1 LTKLF
6 HEKARNPYYPAF
18 HKKNEKDGQVD
29 TGSFLKVVRWTGGR
43 ESH

>member
-1 LTKLF
+1 MKKRET
-6 HEKARNPYYPAF
+6 HIIQ
-18 HKKNEKDGQVD
+18 HSIKKNEKGGQVD